1 MSDRIDT
8 LPWQPWSLDDLSE
21 QGSIIEPL
29 PAVAIDALQLVVQA
43 EQPQSG
49 VLCQQAE
56 QQGQQTGYEEGK
68 QKGYAEGQQK
78 GYEEGFQSGRETGYQ
93 QGLLE
98 AQQQQQPMT
107 EHWKKLIAEF
117 QYTLDALDSVIA
129 ARLMQLA
136 LAAAKQ
142 VLGQPPVC
150 DGTALLNQIQQLIQQ
165 EPMFNGK
172 PQLRVH
178 PGDYQRVEQQLGTTL
193 SSHGWRLMV
202 DGELHPGGCK
212 VSAEEG
218 DLDASLATRWHELC
232 RLAAPGEVL

>member
-29 PAVAIDALQLVVQA
+29 PAVAIDALQA
-43 EQPQSG
+43 EQPLSD

-56 QQGQQTGYEEGK
+56 QQGQQTGYEEGQ

-98 AQQQQQPMT
+98 AQQQPMT
-107 EHWKKLIAEF
+107 EHWKQLVAEF
-117 QYTLDALDSVIA
+117 QHTLDALDSVIA

-142 VLGQPPVC
+142 VLGQSPLC

-172 PQLRVH
+172 PQLHVH
-178 PGDYQRVEQQLGTTL
+178 PDDYQRVEQQLGTTL
-193 SSHGWRLMV
+193 SLHGWRLLA

-212 VSAEEG
+212 VSGEEG

-232 RLAAPGEVL
+232 RLAAPGEV